1 MATTNFD
8 TFAGSSFPMAWP
20 PQMPMWSGQPATPPF
35 EQERPPSSSSL
46 LAQLGLVPAQ
56 QALPTGGSQS
66 NTQTQA
72 MLSTTVVPPRLPKMS
87 TPQQSSVDTVGV
99 GSLEPGAHGHPQF
112 TLSSSRYQPFG
123 TPGMGQQLAGTEA
136 PADVSH
142 TGSTTSG
149 AGKQF
154 RFNPNAAQFV
164 PLQGDRFGECVD
176 LDTASAV
183 SRAREA
189 NAEEAGSGDAA
200 SVSAAVASAV
210 LGSPTSQPAPAPVLS
225 YATQRQKASPYLGGN
240 DLSQGKQWCNSS
252 SQGAP
257 STTPT
262 VWPPSAV
269 VTPLGS
275 LMLPL
280 NALDGYSSPMPPPA
294 LQPLGSLS
302 PTLEQL
308 RGTAHSVAHAAL
320 PSPDMGPAAP
330 PSLDASLP
338 TGVL

>member
-72 MLSTTVVPPRLPKMS
+72 MLSTTVVPPRLSKMAS
-87 TPQQSSVDTVGV
+87 PQQSSVDTMGV

-112 TLSSSRYQPFG
+112 TLSASRYQPFG
-123 TPGMGQQLAGTEA
+123 TPDMGQQVAGPEA
-136 PADVSH
+136 PADVGH

-164 PLQGDRFGECVD
+164 PLQGDRFNECVD
-176 LDTASAV
+176 MDTVSAV

-189 NAEEAGSGDAA
+189 NVEEAGSGDAA
-200 SVSAAVASAV
+200 AVSAAVACAV
-210 LGSPTSQPAPAPVLS
+210 IGSPTSGPAPAPVFS
-225 YATQRQKASPYLGGN
+225 NATQRQKASSYPGGN
-240 DLSQGKQWCNSS
+240 DLPQSKLWCHDS
-252 SQGAP
+252 SQCAP
-257 STTPT
+257 STAPT

-280 NALDGYSSPMPPPA
+280 NALDGYSSPMASPA
-294 LQPLGSLS
+294 LQPVGSLS

-308 RGTAHSVAHAAL
+308 RGTAHSVAQAAL

-330 PSLDASLP
+330 PTLDVSLP
-338 TGVL
+338 AGVI